1 MGRGTRGLLLSWSYQ
16 NSSRRHLNMEVFVA
30 KRDYEK
36 EREDYL
42 SFKEGDKFQVASKAD
57 KKLWAVYAENGDYG
71 YVPSDYLE
79 V

>member
-1 MGRGTRGLLLSWSYQ
+1 
-16 NSSRRHLNMEVFVA
+16 MEVFVA